1 MTPRLPPTHAP
12 DCLGADIVG
21 AAGPVGMISAS
32 QEERVRGMRL
42 VPLATVMLACAAV
55 ALLSAAQ
62 GTPEQRAACQD
73 DAMRL
78 CGQFVPDVQQITAC
92 MHGKR
97 RYLTARCRA
106 VFDSGSKRRR
116 AGI

>member
-1 MTPRLPPTHAP
+1 MLRSSAGVAVL
-12 DCLGADIVG
+12 LGA
-21 AAGPVGMISAS
+21 
-32 QEERVRGMRL
+32 
-42 VPLATVMLACAAV
+42 MLLTSGSPA
-55 ALLSAAQ
+55 AAQ